1 MSGAREHEPGR
12 DPDLGP
18 EMRAAEYVLGTLDA
32 RERAELEREA
42 AADPAAARRVRSWE
56 ARLAPLMGGVP
67 IVAPPPHVRAALLR
81 AIPDRARPDQIA
93 ALRRRVRRWR
103 AAAGGAGLLAAGL
116 ALFVALPSGLR
127 EGAGRGIG
135 TAAGEQRY
143 LAVVQPGGALPAL
156 IVRVDLRAGTAQVR
170 PVGAETPAGRS
181 LELWYI
187 GAAGP
192 QAIGLVGA
200 APSRIA
206 LPQGASGD
214 GVIAVTVEPE
224 GGAPDGRPT
233 GPAVYTGKLIAE

>member
-1 MSGAREHEPGR
+1 MSGAQETDAGP
-12 DPDLGP
+12 DPDVAP
-18 EMRAAEYVLGTLDA
+18 ELRAAEYVLGTLDA
-32 RERAELEREA
+32 RERADLEREA
-42 AADPAAARRVRSWE
+42 AADPAAAGRVRAWE

-67 IVAPPPHVRAALLR
+67 AVVPPPHVRTALLR
-81 AIPDRARPDQIA
+81 AIPERAGPGQLA
-93 ALRRRVRRWR
+93 ALRRQVRRWQ

-127 EGAGRGIG
+127 DGAGRGVG

-143 LAVVQPGGALPAL
+143 LAIVQGGGALPAL
-156 IVRVDLRAGTAQVR
+156 IVRVDLRTGTAQVR

-192 QAIGLVGA
+192 QTIGLLGA